1 MGGSSARYVRCC
13 ANAPLR
19 SKSNVVSDLIGKTG
33 LALLR
38 RIVAGERD
46 PEILAILRDRRLR
59 AREQTVARSRHGN

>member
-1 MGGSSARYVRCC
+1 
-13 ANAPLR
+13 
-19 SKSNVVSDLIGKTG
+19 VVSDLIGKTG